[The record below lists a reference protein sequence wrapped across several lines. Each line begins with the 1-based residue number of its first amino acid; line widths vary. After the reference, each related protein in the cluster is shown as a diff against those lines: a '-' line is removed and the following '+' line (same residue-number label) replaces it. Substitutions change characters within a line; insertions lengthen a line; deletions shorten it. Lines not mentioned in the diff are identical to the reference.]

1 MKYYEM
7 PMASILML
15 NNEDVL
21 TESSGKTDELPIK
34 WDID

>member
-7 PMASILML
+7 PTASILML

-21 TESSGKTDELPIK
+21 TESNGKINDLPII
-34 WDID
+34 WDVD